1 MDSEHYPTSSLVVL
15 RTEELHTIIETA
27 ISSAVQRLRHELS
40 RSEEQTQVVGRQ
52 AIMNYLG
59 ISTRKS
65 LKERMDRYPSA
76 FFSDGKRTLILFT
89 DKLRELQME
98 SNKMLRS
105 TSRRLK

>member
-1 MDSEHYPTSSLVVL
+1 MSTATSSLVVL
-15 RTEELHTIIETA
+15 TPEELQVIIDTA
-27 ISSAVQRLRHELS
+27 IASAVHRLRHELS
-40 RSEEQTQVVGRQ
+40 RSDEQTQVVGRQ
-52 AIMNYLG
+52 AIMDYLG

-65 LKERMDRYPSA
+65 LKERIDRYPSA

>member
-1 MDSEHYPTSSLVVL
+1 MSTATSSLVVL
-15 RTEELHTIIETA
+15 TPEELRVIIDTA
-27 ISSAVQRLRHELS
+27 IASAVHRLRHELL
-40 RSEEQTQVVGRQ
+40 RSDEQTQVVGRQ
-52 AIMNYLG
+52 AIMDYLG

-65 LKERMDRYPSA
+65 LKERIDRYPSA

>member
-1 MDSEHYPTSSLVVL
+1 MSTATSSLVVL
-15 RTEELHTIIETA
+15 RPEELQAIIDTA
-27 ISSAVQRLRHELS
+27 IASAVQRLRLELS
-40 RSEEQTQVVGRQ
+40 RSNEQTQVVGRQ
-52 AIMNYLG
+52 AIMEYLG

-65 LKERMDRYPSA
+65 LKERIDRYPSA

-105 TSRRLK
+105 TSRRIK

>member
-1 MDSEHYPTSSLVVL
+1 MSTATSSLVVL
-15 RTEELHTIIETA
+15 RPEELQEIIDTA
-27 ISSAVQRLRHELS
+27 IASAVQRLRHELS
-40 RSEEQTQVVGRQ
+40 RSDEQTQVVGRQ
-52 AIMNYLG
+52 AIMKYLG

-65 LKERMDRYPSA
+65 LNERIDRYPSA
-76 FFSDGKRTLILFT
+76 FFSDGKKTLILFT

>member
-1 MDSEHYPTSSLVVL
+1 MNSEHYPTSSLVVL
-15 RTEELHTIIETA
+15 RTEELHTIIDTA
-27 ISSAVQRLRHELS
+27 ITSAVQRLRLELS
-40 RSEEQTQVVGRQ
+40 RSNEQAQVVGRQ
-52 AIMNYLG
+52 AIMEYLG

-65 LKERMDRYPSA
+65 LNERIDRYPSA
-76 FFSDGKRTLILFT
+76 FFSDGKKTLILFT

>member
-1 MDSEHYPTSSLVVL
+1 MSTATSSLVVL
-15 RTEELHTIIETA
+15 TPEELHTIIDTA
-27 ISSAVQRLRHELS
+27 IASAVQRLRHELS
-40 RSEEQTQVVGRQ
+40 HSNEQAQVVGSQ
-52 AIMNYLG
+52 AIMEYLG

-65 LKERMDRYPSA
+65 LKERIDRYPSA

>member
-1 MDSEHYPTSSLVVL
+1 MNPEYYPTSSLVVL
-15 RTEELHTIIETA
+15 RPEELKAIIDTA
-27 ISSAVQRLRHELS
+27 IASAVQRLRHELS
-40 RSEEQTQVVGRQ
+40 RSDEQTQVVGRQ
-52 AIMNYLG
+52 AIMEYLG
-59 ISTRKS
+59 ISTRKT
-65 LKERMDRYPSA
+65 LKERIDRYPSA

>member
-1 MDSEHYPTSSLVVL
+1 MSTATSSLVVL
-15 RTEELHTIIETA
+15 TPEELHTIIDTA
-27 ISSAVQRLRHELS
+27 IASAVQRLRHELS
-40 RSEEQTQVVGRQ
+40 RSDEQTQVVGRQ

-65 LKERMDRYPSA
+65 LKERIDRYPSA

-105 TSRRLK
+105 TSRRLT

>member
-1 MDSEHYPTSSLVVL
+1 MSTATSSLVVL
-15 RTEELHTIIETA
+15 TPEELQAIIDTA
-27 ISSAVQRLRHELS
+27 IASAVQRLRHELS
-40 RSEEQTQVVGRQ
+40 RSDEQTQVVGRQ
-52 AIMNYLG
+52 AIMKYLG

-65 LKERMDRYPSA
+65 LNERIDRYPSA
-76 FFSDGKRTLILFT
+76 FFADGKKTLILFT

>member
-1 MDSEHYPTSSLVVL
+1 MSTATSSLVVL
-15 RTEELHTIIETA
+15 TPEELQAIIDTA
-27 ISSAVQRLRHELS
+27 IASAVHRLRHELS
-40 RSEEQTQVVGRQ
+40 RSDEQTQVVGRQ
-52 AIMNYLG
+52 AIMDYLG

-65 LKERMDRYPSA
+65 LKERIDRYPSA